1 MSCKTLVTTRTYA
14 VNSALGV
21 WDTDIDPVPRYIK
34 AWADPLY
41 AYTGGIEC
49 DADPFTEPAPTLLS
63 EIIPKLKTS
72 QYGVFQN
79 SLFSNSN
86 KFKYKFQVFLK
97 ENDILSETITGT
109 SSILNNIPD
118 DFVGYYDFQPII
130 TSTNTTGLTIYRD
143 VVDVVYNPNAAN
155 RPKEFSSIG
164 ISFDGSSLRVIM
176 LSGNYGDK
184 SVTPTAC
191 DYDFQ
196 SIVSD
201 PITIAGIV
209 NIELIC
215 VNKIYTIKVNDV
227 TIPNT
232 VTGNPVFYNNKT
244 VLGKFTDSII
254 ETRYLY
260 SDLCSIYYEVNEVP
274 TYQTLFENASPSGLT
289 ITIPNTLGSNNLV
302 LYNYSLG
309 DIEENSTCCP
319 IYQSVTASNSEIGCC
334 FTPTEEDNIK
344 YKINN
349 WYLNSLGF
357 SSIEYAEMMLKIGK
371 NKEANQKLEKINSVH
386 QFVFYIMSIRNRM
399 VCEGKPY
406 TDFVSDETLN
416 TFVEYFNCRGIN
428 IKCPLQIAMIGKFIN
443 CCDQI
448 EASVDCECT
457 DEIPSAIISAPIYQ
471 YDLASEADQTLEYTQ
486 LVEYPGPPSIVP
498 FSCCSGNQSMV
509 VSSTLINPH
518 NLPISIIPGALTT
531 DGTFNYDIT
540 YEYIGSVVTDVKEFY
555 VQFTICGQTIL
566 RKHLYSAVDNCVTI
580 PTNNVPFENEL
591 AAITLDIDNGDFGI
605 TRETFLTTISLGNFE
620 CCHSGQRSKIISIDS
635 SRITSE
641 SGLTIL
647 SPIVGDE
654 SQGTIPLSYYFDGE
668 NAIAGTVQNI
678 FITYSICDDLV
689 YTGYVKFT
697 IVNTCTTDLTPTFD
711 PVSGT
716 NLDLDLDTMGSG
728 DYNIEIG
735 VSAYQCCGQSNVL
748 YLRFLPNTYQA
759 YSVLAVYG
767 ITFDFPTTVVQAT
780 NQINIPF
787 KFNRDVYLAYKTNN
801 TLVFPRIIN
810 FDFFYLA
817 CGPVP
822 SLNDIINQ
830 YVIGFRLDDNCTPIF
845 SGVNSTT
852 PIYHDLY
859 LSRGNTVPVSTEV
872 EFYCNS
878 CDNNSGKFNYT
889 GFRALSNDSKLINTL
904 FLPRSL
910 ASGASIPFNAK
921 PHQINLGPY
930 TSAFPLPDFPVQ
942 KSTTI
947 ELKTSCWDG
956 VTPVLPTVNATYQL
970 AVNSFIADN
979 YFRSDGGPGGLSV
992 TNKTSAFSWDPNI
1005 DNSITIIAL
1014 IAPDAVPLNLELTQI
1029 GFHNL
1034 SVNTGSLEIEV
1045 SPLNS
1050 NTCNSFANLIQNS
1063 GDVSILTDA
1072 VINGVGM
1079 NNTLSMSLAAY
1090 FGTNYATPGTT
1101 LSLGYGFYFIKFYIK
1116 NCTADGFSV
1125 QFNIT

>member
-14 VNSALGV
+14 VNNALGV

-49 DADPFTEPAPTLLS
+49 DADPFTEPVPTLLS

-184 SVTPTAC
+184 NVTPTAC
-191 DYDFQ
+191 DYAFQ

-227 TIPNT
+227 IIPNT

-274 TYQTLFENASPSGLT
+274 TYQTLFENAISSGLT
-289 ITIPNTLGSNNLV
+289 ITIPNTIGSNNLV
-302 LYNYSLG
+302 LHNYSLG
-309 DIEENSTCCP
+309 SIVDNSNCCP
-319 IYQSVTASNSEIGCC
+319 IYQSVTASNSQIGCC
-334 FTPTEEDNIK
+334 FTPTEEDNIR

-371 NKEANQKLEKINSVH
+371 NKEANEKLEKINSVH

-428 IKCPLQIAMIGKFIN
+428 IKCPLQIAMIGNFTN

-531 DGTFNYDIT
+531 DGTFTYDIT
-540 YEYIGSVVTDVKEFY
+540 YNYLNSVITDVKEFY
-555 VQFTICGQTIL
+555 VQFTVCGQTIL
-566 RKHLYSAVDNCVTI
+566 RKHLYSAIDTCVTI
-580 PTNNVPFENEL
+580 PSTVVVENEL
-591 AAITLDIDNGDFGI
+591 ANIILDINEDFAFNVETVGVTINLGD
-605 TRETFLTTISLGNFE
+605 FE
-620 CCHSGQRSKIISIDS
+620 CCHSGQVSKVLSIDTT
-635 SRITSE
+635 RITPE

-647 SPIVGDE
+647 SPIVGQE
-654 SQGTIPLSYYFDGE
+654 GQGSILLSYHFNGEQALVGTIQRVYLS
-668 NAIAGTVQNI
+668 
-678 FITYSICDDLV
+678 YSICDEIVYSGYIVFEVQNNCTPDIVPTFTPNPTLLAFDFNGLGGNTTSFQIGITNYQCCQQPTNITYWFPDNGFQIFTQMELFGLKFNLPLGNQQASNNVTLTYTFDRAKYLQFITAGNTLPGGTYNFKMNYTICDNATINSYDINITFTDTCSPVPGPQSTTSVTLDLYQSLGKSIFV
-689 YTGYVKFT
+689 NTEITYGCSACDSTSNQFSYLGIDSGANNAVLSDTIIVPTSNLATGYNLQLRSRPHLIDIGDFNNVSYP
-697 IVNTCTTDLTPTFD
+697 IDQTTDLLIDSNCGANSLTVNTFL
-711 PVSGT
+711 
-716 NLDLDLDTMGSG
+716 LDNYMRSDG
-728 DYNIEIG
+728 
-735 VSAYQCCGQSNVL
+735 
-748 YLRFLPNTYQA
+748 NTQR
-759 YSVLAVYG
+759 SVLAKTSLIG
-767 ITFDFPTTVVQAT
+767 FNP
-780 NQINIPF
+780 NNNNNIMF
-787 KFNRDVYLAYKTNN
+787 IIHLTGSSSIELSQFNMSNLISTGSARVRADVYTLGTSTINYSGTYTQNINDVATITDISTPSTAIHSFVSPIVLTGAVN
-801 TLVFPRIIN
+801 TAP
-810 FDFFYLA
+810 
-817 CGPVP
+817 
-822 SLNDIINQ
+822 
-830 YVIGFRLDDNCTPIF
+830 TPNIF
-845 SGVNSTT
+845 S
-852 PIYHDLY
+852 PI
-859 LSRGNTVPVSTEV
+859 
-872 EFYCNS
+872 
-878 CDNNSGKFNYT
+878 
-889 GFRALSNDSKLINTL
+889 
-904 FLPRSL
+904 
-910 ASGASIPFNAK
+910 
-921 PHQINLGPY
+921 
-930 TSAFPLPDFPVQ
+930 LPD
-942 KSTTI
+942 
-947 ELKTSCWDG
+947 
-956 VTPVLPTVNATYQL
+956 
-970 AVNSFIADN
+970 
-979 YFRSDGGPGGLSV
+979 
-992 TNKTSAFSWDPNI
+992 
-1005 DNSITIIAL
+1005 
-1014 IAPDAVPLNLELTQI
+1014 
-1029 GFHNL
+1029 
-1034 SVNTGSLEIEV
+1034 
-1045 SPLNS
+1045 
-1050 NTCNSFANLIQNS
+1050 
-1063 GDVSILTDA
+1063 
-1072 VINGVGM
+1072 
-1079 NNTLSMSLAAY
+1079 
-1090 FGTNYATPGTT
+1090 
-1101 LSLGYGFYFIKFYIK
+1101 GFYAVVISFEY
-1116 NCTADGFSV
+1116 CTIDYLEG
-1125 QFNIT
+1125 QFNII

>member
-428 IKCPLQIAMIGKFIN
+428 IKCPLQIAMIGKFTN

-457 DEIPSAIISAPIYQ
+457 DEIPSAIISAPIATL
-471 YDLASEADQTLEYTQ
+471 DLINQVN
-486 LVEYPGPPSIVP
+486 LVENYTGETFYTDDSVT
-498 FSCCSGNQSMV
+498 FSCCNGNQLLEV
-509 VSSTLINPH
+509 LSTLVNP
-518 NLPISIIPGALTT
+518 NNVPVTITPGIPQS
-531 DGTFNYDIT
+531 DGTFGYSLT
-540 YEYIGSVVTDVKEFY
+540 YSFGDSVVSDTKEFY
-555 VQFTICGQTIL
+555 VQFRLCDQVIL
-566 RKHLYSAVDNCVTI
+566 RKHLYRVIDTCV
-580 PTNNVPFENEL
+580 NLESVVPKDDI
-591 AAITLDIDNGDFGI
+591 ITVPELDINNNNLFNYYTVSNEIELGDYFCCGGI
-605 TRETFLTTISLGNFE
+605 
-620 CCHSGQRSKIISIDS
+620 RSWEIINIDT
-635 SRITSE
+635 SRITPSL
-641 SGLTIL
+641 GLELLQPTLGQIGQDN
-647 SPIVGDE
+647 I
-654 SQGTIPLSYYFDGE
+654 TYTYRFNGE
-668 NAIAGTVQNI
+668 NAVVGTKQRV
-678 FITYSICDDLV
+678 FITYRICNEFTYTVALDFEVVNNCVPTVDTTMTFPAVPIDFDLS
-689 YTGYVKFT
+689 T
-697 IVNTCTTDLTPTFD
+697 
-711 PVSGT
+711 
-716 NLDLDLDTMGSG
+716 GSG
-728 DYNIEIG
+728 EYFSEVRVLDYNCCQEDDTFKIQL
-735 VSAYQCCGQSNVL
+735 VNAYAVI
-748 YLRFLPNTYQA
+748 
-759 YSVLAVYG
+759 LANYG
-767 ITFDFPTTVVQAT
+767 ITVLFPTVQWQTIQGFTYQVRYRYDKNVYLANKQSLTVPQSLQPRINIIQCSNGATITDIWDFPVDDSCVTANISEGTT
-780 NQINIPF
+780 QINIDLYNQPRALYSVNATVTMINEACNGLDSPF
-787 KFNRDVYLAYKTNN
+787 NYEGVDAASNNAALSYGTTAIGSYIGGIANINLTASPYSVNIGAVNNVNYPVLSQSSNLKIFTVFDPANLVSQTVQILDNFFRSDYDAGSLYNGNFNKELPIPLDIPTQTSVFFLCHIASPLVNVEFTLGGNCVVGGDIRATVYN
-801 TLVFPRIIN
+801 I
-810 FDFFYLA
+810 
-817 CGPVP
+817 GSVP
-822 SLNDIINQ
+822 SGGNYVPAVGTGVAKIYDATTTGMIITTSN
-830 YVIGFRLDDNCTPIF
+830 
-845 SGVNSTT
+845 TT
-852 PIYHDLY
+852 PIGLGVFGPAT
-859 LSRGNTVPVSTEV
+859 LITLTV
-872 EFYCNS
+872 
-878 CDNNSGKFNYT
+878 
-889 GFRALSNDSKLINTL
+889 
-904 FLPRSL
+904 
-910 ASGASIPFNAK
+910 
-921 PHQINLGPY
+921 
-930 TSAFPLPDFPVQ
+930 
-942 KSTTI
+942 
-947 ELKTSCWDG
+947 
-956 VTPVLPTVNATYQL
+956 
-970 AVNSFIADN
+970 
-979 YFRSDGGPGGLSV
+979 
-992 TNKTSAFSWDPNI
+992 
-1005 DNSITIIAL
+1005 
-1014 IAPDAVPLNLELTQI
+1014 
-1029 GFHNL
+1029 
-1034 SVNTGSLEIEV
+1034 
-1045 SPLNS
+1045 
-1050 NTCNSFANLIQNS
+1050 
-1063 GDVSILTDA
+1063 
-1072 VINGVGM
+1072 
-1079 NNTLSMSLAAY
+1079 
-1090 FGTNYATPGTT
+1090 ATPGFYWVKVDSLNLFEGDFSIQ
-1101 LSLGYGFYFIKFYIK
+1101 LSL
-1116 NCTADGFSV
+1116 S
-1125 QFNIT
+1125 